1 MLSWRKEIKMK
12 NRNVYDVLKYDYYS
26 RLSVGD
32 RWLVMEEKS
41 NLSWD
46 YVVYEEKGRKVI
58 EAYRGDSEA
67 DAIEILS
74 PEEENWP

>member
-1 MLSWRKEIKMK
+1 MGKDKMK
-12 NRNVYDVLKYDYYS
+12 NRNVYDVLKYDSYS

-46 YVVYEEKGRKVI
+46 YVVYEENGRKVV
-58 EAYRGDSEA
+58 EAYRGDSET
-67 DAIEILS
+67 DAIAILS
-74 PEEENWP
+74 PYN